1 MKLSRLV
8 APLLL
13 VFFFAGV
20 LQAGEPVSFSWAFF
34 LKDSSGRLQ
43 SLSFDSPEPV
53 EGGDLLRIYLELHQ
67 RSHVYLYLFD
77 ARQDLYLVF
86 PPNPKFYSGDF
97 PAWHKSYIPSGRD
110 WFTLDET
117 EGVERFYLLA
127 SNHRLVE
134 LEELTARFLENGND
148 LLKGQLLT
156 LIEKKVRDFSTGAG
170 VEIDRVPVLH
180 SQALSSQISAPEV
193 VANRISATGNYGM
206 ILDLVNR

>member
-1 MKLSRLV
+1 MRLSRLV
-8 APLLL
+8 APLFLV
-13 VFFFAGV
+13 VFFSGL

-34 LKDSSGRLQ
+34 LKDSSGRIQ
-43 SLSFDSPEPV
+43 SLSFEGPEPV

-86 PPNPKFYSGDF
+86 PPGPRFYSGDF

-117 EGVERFYLLA
+117 KGVERFYLLV
-127 SNHRLVE
+127 SDDRLVE
-134 LEELTARFLENGND
+134 LEEMTSRFLDKGND

-156 LIEKKVRDFSTGAG
+156 LIEKKVQDLSMGDG
-170 VEIDRVPVLH
+170 VEIDRVPVPH
-180 SQALSSQISAPEV
+180 CQGLSSQISPPKV
-193 VANRISATGNYGM
+193 VANRVSAIGNYGV

>member
-1 MKLSRLV
+1 MKLSRLL

-13 VFFFAGV
+13 VVFFAGV
-20 LQAGEPVSFSWAFF
+20 IQAGEPVSFSWAFF

-43 SLSFDSPEPV
+43 SLSFEDSEPV

-86 PPNPKFYSGDF
+86 PPGPGFYSGDF
-97 PAWHKSYIPSGRD
+97 PAWHKSYIPSGRG

-117 EGVERFYLLA
+117 KGVERFYLLA

-134 LEELTARFLENGND
+134 LEEMTSRFLDNGND
-148 LLKGQLLT
+148 ELKGQLLT
-156 LIEKKVRDFSTGAG
+156 LIEKKVKDLSMVSA
-170 VEIDRVPVLH
+170 VEIDRIPVLH
-180 SQALSSQISAPEV
+180 SQNLSGKISPPEA
-193 VANRISATGNYGM
+193 VAQRISATGNYGM
-206 ILDLVNR
+206 ILELVNR